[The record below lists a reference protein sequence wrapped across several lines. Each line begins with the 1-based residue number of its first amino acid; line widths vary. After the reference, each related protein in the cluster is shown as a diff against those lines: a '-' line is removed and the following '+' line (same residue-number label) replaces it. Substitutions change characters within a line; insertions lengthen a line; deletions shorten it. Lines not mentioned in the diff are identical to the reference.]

1 MNLEFAEE
9 VDLRKEDL
17 YVFVTFAYPGQHVYY
32 VQDPV
37 NTVQDQN
44 QFVNKCII
52 PLREEDVPIHEK
64 VNRFKVQQRVFKK
77 ENSVFKEWKEDT
89 QNMVDTMYQDDI
101 KWWKIGRF
109 IKDEDD
115 RLRVEKLIWKNFAKI
130 KKIFT
135 SLISQSSYPN
145 IGQIDFGNFCEVCK
159 IMDGKVVNLSTV
171 DRAFIAA
178 NVAVDG
184 QKLSDDN
191 PTNALSRFEFLEIL
205 VRLAQF
211 KFVNSGVCSTYEEA
225 MQKLL
230 EEHIFPYANP
240 EPWQEFRDELLW
252 TIDVNDVLEV
262 NLDGLRKVYSFFHEP
277 RKKYMTMQDALN
289 LMIKDTN
296 LALAEKTAIFCYG
309 MCKMSVILE
318 QENMWQYKQLKF
330 VELLELVGRVA
341 HYKFKDHPELHEQL
355 SLAQKIEHV
364 LDSIFKLVDVQRKD
378 VVNNVVE
385 ESESDDDY

>member
-1 MNLEFAEE
+1 M
-9 VDLRKEDL
+9 
-17 YVFVTFAYPGQHVYY
+17 
-32 VQDPV
+32 
-37 NTVQDQN
+37 
-44 QFVNKCII
+44 
-52 PLREEDVPIHEK
+52 
-64 VNRFKVQQRVFKK
+64 
-77 ENSVFKEWKEDT
+77 
-89 QNMVDTMYQDDI
+89 
-101 KWWKIGRF
+101 
-109 IKDEDD
+109 
-115 RLRVEKLIWKNFAKI
+115 
-130 KKIFT
+130 
-135 SLISQSSYPN
+135 
-145 IGQIDFGNFCEVCK
+145 
-159 IMDGKVVNLSTV
+159 
-171 DRAFIAA
+171 
-178 NVAVDG
+178 
-184 QKLSDDN
+184 
-191 PTNALSRFEFLEIL
+191 EIL